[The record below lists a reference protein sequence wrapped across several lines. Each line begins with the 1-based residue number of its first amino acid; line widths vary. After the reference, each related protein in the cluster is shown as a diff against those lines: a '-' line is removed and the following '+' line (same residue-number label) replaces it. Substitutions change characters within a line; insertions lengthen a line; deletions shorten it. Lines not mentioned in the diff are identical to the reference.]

1 MELATTGY
9 GRGHRSKACVI
20 MLNADVAGAV
30 GLLYIYYH
38 AVYKAQQRP
47 ISLMVR
53 TVDSDSTGP
62 GSIPGL
68 AFLFCW
74 CVLEC
79 YRYHCRGSLC
89 CVTCYVLCSAFVDAT
104 TPHFCCSMHLRLLC
118 QPWPF
123 RQRRTTFRC
132 SLRFVDRAR

>member
-74 CVLEC
+74 GVRAAVLWMLSGFTVL
-79 YRYHCRGSLC
+79 R
-89 CVTCYVLCSAFVDAT
+89 YVLCSAFVDAT

-132 SLRFVDRAR
+132 SLHFVDRAR

>member
-1 MELATTGY
+1 
-9 GRGHRSKACVI
+9 

-68 AFLFCW
+68 AFLPAFSSHANHAIPTPATRAHFL
-74 CVLEC
+74 VRKREF
-79 YRYHCRGSLC
+79 GSN
-89 CVTCYVLCSAFVDAT
+89 A
-104 TPHFCCSMHLRLLC
+104 LREMKHSFY
-118 QPWPF
+118 W
-123 RQRRTTFRC
+123 
-132 SLRFVDRAR
+132 